1 MANHPLGRFWLLTPW
16 LLLLLGAPLV
26 IWWMLEPAPLRIEY
40 VHPHFLTRPAMSRDD
55 ASTVEVLAV
64 NGNATIFRY
73 VEYCV
78 SRPFEGTSHRAWVGK
93 ALVWHAPDL
102 PTMLSRVPGCFAAN
116 LAVEVP
122 TSSPTRTFSY
132 VQTISIPLNPLR
144 TETIEYAPI
153 PLTILDSKD
162 K

>member
-1 MANHPLGRFWLLTPW
+1 MANTQIGKFWLFTPW
-16 LLLLLGAPLV
+16 IILALGIPLLG
-26 IWWMLEPAPLRIEY
+26 WWMLEPAPLRIEY

-64 NGNATIFRY
+64 RGNTVIFRY

-78 SRPFEGTSHRAWVGK
+78 TRAFDATSHRAWVGK

-122 TSSPTRTFSY
+122 TSSPTRTFSF
-132 VQTISIPLNPLR
+132 VQTMSIPLNPLR
-144 TETIEYAPI
+144 TETVAYAPI

-162 K
+162 